1 MKERLKMPA
10 CFERLGLKPV
20 INGYS
25 WVSFMGGS
33 IMPREVIEAMSAA
46 ADCYLNVHELN
57 LVAGKE
63 VARHTGA
70 EAGLVTASAC
80 AGMQLQA
87 AACMAGTDLANISRL
102 PDSSAMK
109 NEILLPRSHVMEY
122 ARSYRSA
129 GARLVEWGS
138 PRETK
143 AFELE
148 DAITDKTAAAAY
160 IMRNWRHGDLLLT
173 ELIEVAHRHDVPVIV
188 DGSGMVPPPENLT
201 RYIEE
206 GADLV
211 TYSGGKGLE
220 GPQSTGIL
228 CGRADLIEAARL
240 NMSPMPGVGRP
251 AKVGKEEIIGLLA
264 ALERFTRLDH
274 QARWQRWREMAEAIV
289 GLLRDIDGLVVN
301 VEEENP
307 PRQGPQPVVYFQS
320 SWKGRK
326 PAEVRDALIE
336 GDPPIYIGL
345 GGYRDE
351 LYVAMVTLQD
361 GEEKIV
367 ARRLREELTRR

>member
-1 MKERLKMPA
+1 MGEQLNLPE
-10 CFERLGLKPV
+10 CFERLGVKPV

-25 WVSFMGGS
+25 WVSFIGGS
-33 IMPREVIEAMSAA
+33 IMPSEVIEAMSAA
-46 ADCYLNVHELN
+46 ANCYLNVHELN
-57 LVAGKE
+57 LAAGKE

-70 EAGLVTASAC
+70 EAGLVVASAC

-87 AACMAGTDLANISRL
+87 AACMSGADPAKVSRL
-102 PDSSAMK
+102 PDSSGMR
-109 NEILLPRSHVMEY
+109 NEILLPRTHRMEY
-122 ARSYRSA
+122 DRSFRSA

-138 PRETK
+138 PRECKTW
-143 AFELE
+143 ELE
-148 DAITDKTAAAAY
+148 DAITERTAAFAY
-160 IMRNWRHGDLLLT
+160 IMRNWRHGDLPLT
-173 ELIEVAHRHDVPVIV
+173 DLVEVARRRELPVIV
-188 DGSGMVPPPENLT
+188 DGSGMIPPPENLT

-264 ALERFTRLDH
+264 ALERFARLDH
-274 QARWQRWREMAEAIV
+274 RARWQRWREMAETIADTV
-289 GLLRDIDGLVVN
+289 RDIDGLSVK

-307 PRQGPQPVVYFQS
+307 PRQGPQPVVYFDSDWQGPS
-320 SWKGRK
+320 GSQ
-326 PAEVRDALIE
+326 VREALIA
-336 GDPPIYIGL
+336 GDPPIYIGA

-351 LYVAMVTLQD
+351 LYVAMVTLQE
-361 GEEKIV
+361 GEEEIV
-367 ARRLREELTRR
+367 ARRLREELTR